1 MLSWLSGHSTSP
13 RSWNLNCSEQATV
26 QPIAQN
32 MIQKVKTVMQSHH
45 QKSTKDHS
53 SCSKDAHKLVTQV
66 IKYVLVQ
73 IEHFQYCEELSV
85 AKNPSLEHLAQA
97 ANHWATA
104 TMQTITSCTHCRLP
118 VTQASWCPGFNSWQL
133 LAFHF
138 PHLPHI
144 YHKCSSGQCKT
155 IL

>member
-1 MLSWLSGHSTSP
+1 MLSWLSGRSTSP

-66 IKYVLVQ
+66 IKICTCADRTFSILWGAISCQESKPPSSGCQYSITELQQPCRQSPAAPTAGCLLLKPAGVLVS
-73 IEHFQYCEELSV
+73 I
-85 AKNPSLEHLAQA
+85 PG
-97 ANHWATA
+97 
-104 TMQTITSCTHCRLP
+104 SCWP
-118 VTQASWCPGFNSWQL
+118 
-133 LAFHF
+133 FHF
-138 PHLPHI
+138 PHLPHN
-144 YHKCSSGQCKT
+144 CSSGQCKT